1 MTVKEIIDIALSQ
14 GDNVPESDA
23 GYIDRR
29 RRALTFLREVLNEVW
44 WVRDFPWKKTQSD
57 VTVLAGESSVEVP
70 SNFDSLGV
78 YGGVY
83 RLVGGIQQ
91 YPALEEVPEAMILEY
106 RSGNYRSSQPRIMS
120 FFDQDPTTQQLL
132 LQIPLTD
139 ADVPLR
145 MFYQKRPPKLY
156 DSGDPEPLISTI
168 GIVRSGQTAFAT
180 ATQRHGF
187 EMFERVIVAGAV
199 EPEYNGTYEVTVLNE
214 TTFSYTITGTPTTPA
229 TGTITAV
236 ADVAFGNAAVRQV
249 PERFHLKV
257 LLNGVKAKLRESKGD
272 SRWQTLETRYTAGI
286 TMMKTELARF
296 QG

>member
-1 MTVKEIIDIALSQ
+1 
-14 GDNVPESDA
+14 
-23 GYIDRR
+23 
-29 RRALTFLREVLNEVW
+29 
-44 WVRDFPWKKTQSD
+44 
-57 VTVLAGESSVEVP
+57 
-70 SNFDSLGV
+70 
-78 YGGVY
+78 
-83 RLVGGIQQ
+83 
-91 YPALEEVPEAMILEY
+91 
-106 RSGNYRSSQPRIMS
+106 
-120 FFDQDPTTQQLL
+120 
-132 LQIPLTD
+132 
-139 ADVPLR
+139 
-145 MFYQKRPPKLY
+145 
-156 DSGDPEPLISTI
+156 
-168 GIVRSGQTAFAT
+168 
-180 ATQRHGF
+180 
-187 EMFERVIVAGAV
+187 MFERVIVAGAV